1 METESETRSR
11 LEISN
16 ISKNFDGLEVIRDV
30 SLTVGR
36 NEFIS
41 VLGVSGSGKTTLFN
55 IIAGLEKPDSGVV
68 LLDGKIGYMMQKDL
82 LLPWKRIID
91 NVSLPLI
98 LGGMKKQQARDTA
111 SELFET
117 FGLAGHEM
125 NFPNELSGGMRQR
138 AALLRTYL
146 ISGETMLLDEP
157 FASVD
162 AITRAKLHGWLIDTC
177 RKLNLSVLLITHDV
191 DEAILLS
198 DRVYVISDKPASV
211 KDIIPTDF
219 TKSGGVDIGAS
230 PQYSAAKR
238 RIMDSLN

>member
-1 METESETRSR
+1 MKMEMQSGPR
-11 LEISN
+11 LEVSH
-16 ISKNFDGLEVIRDV
+16 ISKNFNGLEVIKDV

-36 NEFIS
+36 NEFVS

-55 IIAGLEKPDSGVV
+55 IIAGLEKPDSGSVT
-68 LLDGKIGYMMQKDL
+68 LDGKIGYMMQKDM

-98 LGGMKKQQARDTA
+98 LRGVKKLQARAAA
-111 SELFET
+111 SKLFEM

-146 ISGETMLLDEP
+146 ISGEIMLLDEP

-162 AITRAKLHGWLIDTC
+162 AITRAKLHKWLTDTC

-191 DEAILLS
+191 DEAIQLS
-198 DRVYVISDKPASV
+198 DRVYVISDKPAFV
-211 KDIIPTDF
+211 NDVIATDF
-219 TKSGGVDIGAS
+219 ARSGADDVNS
-230 PQYSAAKR
+230 TPQYSAVRR
-238 RIMDSLN
+238 RITESLI